1 MSSQKSPG
9 WRRAAQI
16 GLGAI
21 AIILAIIAIVFPGL
35 TLVSLVIILAIV
47 LLIVGIEK
55 VIGGIFFQHRSRF
68 AAIGLGILVIIL
80 AIIALAF
87 PVGTTAVIIFIIAFA
102 LMFDGFARIIQ
113 GFGDKQERGW
123 VRGFYIGVGVL
134 AVIISVMV
142 LVSPFFGAV
151 LAGLLIGIALL
162 IIGIQMISAG
172 IAGREARL
180 TPSTAGFKT

>member
-16 GLGAI
+16 GLGAL
-21 AIILAIIAIVFPGL
+21 AIILAIIAMVFPGA
-35 TLVSLVIILAIV
+35 TVVSIVIILAIA

-55 VIGGIFFQHRSRF
+55 VISGIFFEHKSRF

-87 PVGTTAVIIFIIAFA
+87 PVGATTVLILILAFA

-123 VRGFYIGVGVL
+123 IRGFYIGVGVL

-142 LVSPFFGAV
+142 LVSPLFGAA
-151 LAGLLIGIALL
+151 LAGFLIGIALL
-162 IIGIQMISAG
+162 IIGIEIISAG

-180 TPSTAGFKT
+180 RPSMT

>member
-9 WRRAAQI
+9 WKRAAQI
-16 GLGAI
+16 GLGAL
-21 AIILAIIAIVFPGL
+21 AIILAIIAMVFPGA
-35 TLVSLVIILAIV
+35 TVVSIVIILAIA

-55 VIGGIFFQHRSRF
+55 VISGIFFEHKSRF

-87 PVGTTAVIIFIIAFA
+87 PVGATTVLIFILAFA

-123 VRGFYIGVGVL
+123 IRGFYIGVGVL
-134 AVIISVMV
+134 AVIISIMV
-142 LVSPFFGAV
+142 LVSPFFGAA
-151 LAGLLIGIALL
+151 LAGFLIGIALL
-162 IIGIQMISAG
+162 IIGIQVISAG

-180 TPSTAGFKT
+180 RPSMT

>member
-1 MSSQKSPG
+1 MSSQKVPG
-9 WRRAAQI
+9 WKRAAQI

-47 LLIVGIEK
+47 LLMVGIEK
-55 VIGGIFFQHRSRF
+55 VIGGIFFQHKSRF

-87 PVGTTAVIIFIIAFA
+87 PVGTTAVIIFILAFA

-151 LAGLLIGIALL
+151 LAGLLIGMALL

-172 IAGREARL
+172 IAGKEARL
-180 TPSTAGFKT
+180 RPSTAGFKT

>member
-16 GLGAI
+16 GLGAL
-21 AIILAIIAIVFPGL
+21 AIILAIIAIVFPGA
-35 TLVSLVIILAIV
+35 TVVSIVIILAIA

-55 VIGGIFFQHRSRF
+55 VISGIFFEHKSRF

-87 PVGTTAVIIFIIAFA
+87 PVGATTVLIFILAFA

-123 VRGFYIGVGVL
+123 IRGFYIGVGVL

-142 LVSPFFGAV
+142 LVSPLFGAA
-151 LAGLLIGIALL
+151 LAGFLIGIALL
-162 IIGIQMISAG
+162 IIGIEIISAG

-180 TPSTAGFKT
+180 RPSMT

>member
-16 GLGAI
+16 GLGAL
-21 AIILAIIAIVFPGL
+21 AIILAIIAIVFPGV
-35 TLVSLVIILAIV
+35 TVVSIVIILAIA

-55 VIGGIFFQHRSRF
+55 VISGIFFEHKSRF

-87 PVGTTAVIIFIIAFA
+87 PVGATTVLIFILAFA

-123 VRGFYIGVGVL
+123 IRGFYIGVGVL
-134 AVIISVMV
+134 AVIISVMI
-142 LVSPFFGAV
+142 LVSPFFGAA

-162 IIGIQMISAG
+162 IIGIEIISAG

-180 TPSTAGFKT
+180 RPSRT

>member
-1 MSSQKSPG
+1 MSSQKSPA

-21 AIILAIIAIVFPGL
+21 AIILAIIAIVSPGL
-35 TLVSLVIILAIV
+35 TVVSLVIILAIV

-55 VIGGIFFQHRSRF
+55 VISGIFFQHKSRF

-87 PVGTTAVIIFIIAFA
+87 PVGATTVLIVIMAFA

-113 GFGDKQERGW
+113 GFGDKQETGW
-123 VRGFYIGVGVL
+123 IRGFYIGVGVL

-142 LVSPFFGAV
+142 LVSPFFGAA

-172 IAGREARL
+172 IAGRKARVR
-180 TPSTAGFKT
+180 PSMT

>member
-16 GLGAI
+16 GLGAL
-21 AIILAIIAIVFPGL
+21 AIILAIIAIVFPGA
-35 TLVSLVIILAIV
+35 TVVSIVIILAIA

-55 VIGGIFFQHRSRF
+55 VISGIFFEHKSRF

-87 PVGTTAVIIFIIAFA
+87 PVGATTVLIFILAFA

-123 VRGFYIGVGVL
+123 IRGFYIGVGVL
-134 AVIISVMV
+134 AVIISVMI
-142 LVSPFFGAV
+142 LVSPFFGAA
-151 LAGLLIGIALL
+151 LAGFLIGIALL
-162 IIGIQMISAG
+162 IIGIEIISAG

-180 TPSTAGFKT
+180 RPSMT

>member
-1 MSSQKSPG
+1 MSTQKSPG

-21 AIILAIIAIVFPGL
+21 AIILAIIAIVFPGA
-35 TLVSLVIILAIV
+35 TVVSIVIILAIA

-55 VIGGIFFQHRSRF
+55 VISGIFFQHKSRF

-87 PVGTTAVIIFIIAFA
+87 PVGATTVLILIVAFA

-123 VRGFYIGVGVL
+123 IRGFYIGVGVL

-142 LVSPFFGAV
+142 LVSPFFGAA

-162 IIGIQMISAG
+162 IIGIQVISAG

-180 TPSTAGFKT
+180 RPSMT

>member
-16 GLGAI
+16 GLGAL
-21 AIILAIIAIVFPGL
+21 AIILAIIAMVFPGA
-35 TLVSLVIILAIV
+35 TVVSIVIILAIA

-55 VIGGIFFQHRSRF
+55 VISGIFFVHKSRF

-80 AIIALAF
+80 AIVALAF
-87 PVGTTAVIIFIIAFA
+87 PVGATTVLILIIAFA

-123 VRGFYIGVGVL
+123 IRGFYIGVGVL
-134 AVIISVMV
+134 AVIISVMI
-142 LVSPFFGAV
+142 LVSPFFGAA

-162 IIGIQMISAG
+162 IIGIQVISAG

-180 TPSTAGFKT
+180 RPSMT

>member
-16 GLGAI
+16 GLGAL
-21 AIILAIIAIVFPGL
+21 AIILAIIAIVFPGA
-35 TLVSLVIILAIV
+35 TVVSIVIILAIA

-55 VIGGIFFQHRSRF
+55 VISGIFFQHKSRF

-87 PVGTTAVIIFIIAFA
+87 PVGATTVLILILAFA

-123 VRGFYIGVGVL
+123 IRGFYIGVGVL

-142 LVSPFFGAV
+142 LVSPFFGAA

-162 IIGIQMISAG
+162 IIGIEIISAG

-180 TPSTAGFKT
+180 RPSMT

>member
-16 GLGAI
+16 GLGAL
-21 AIILAIIAIVFPGL
+21 AIILAIIAIVFPGA
-35 TLVSLVIILAIV
+35 TVVSIVIILAIA

-55 VIGGIFFQHRSRF
+55 VISGIFFEHKSRF

-87 PVGTTAVIIFIIAFA
+87 PVGATTVLILIIAFA

-123 VRGFYIGVGVL
+123 IRGFYIGVGVL
-134 AVIISVMV
+134 AVIISVMI
-142 LVSPFFGAV
+142 LVSPLFGAA

-162 IIGIQMISAG
+162 IIGIEIISAG

-180 TPSTAGFKT
+180 RPSRT

>member
-1 MSSQKSPG
+1 MSPQKSPG

-21 AIILAIIAIVFPGL
+21 AIILAIIAIIFPGV
-35 TLVSLVIILAIV
+35 TVVSIVIILAII

-55 VIGGIFFQHRSRF
+55 VISGIFFEHKSRF

-87 PVGTTAVIIFIIAFA
+87 PVGTTTVLIFILAFA

-123 VRGFYIGVGVL
+123 IRGFYIGVGVL
-134 AVIISVMV
+134 AVIISIMV
-142 LVSPFFGAV
+142 LVSPFFGAA
-151 LAGLLIGIALL
+151 LAGFLIGIALL

-180 TPSTAGFKT
+180 RPSMT

>member
-9 WRRAAQI
+9 WKRAAQI
-16 GLGAI
+16 GLGAL
-21 AIILAIIAIVFPGL
+21 AIILAIIAMVFPGA
-35 TLVSLVIILAIV
+35 TVVSIVIILAIA

-55 VIGGIFFQHRSRF
+55 VISGIFFEHKSRF

-87 PVGTTAVIIFIIAFA
+87 PVGATTVLILILAFA

-123 VRGFYIGVGVL
+123 IRGFYIGVGVL
-134 AVIISVMV
+134 AVIISIMV
-142 LVSPFFGAV
+142 LVSPFFGAALV
-151 LAGLLIGIALL
+151 GLLIGIALL
-162 IIGIQMISAG
+162 IIGIQVISAG

-180 TPSTAGFKT
+180 RPSMT

>member
-21 AIILAIIAIVFPGL
+21 AIILAIIAIIFPGV
-35 TLVSLVIILAIV
+35 TVVSIVIILAIV

-55 VIGGIFFQHRSRF
+55 VISGIFFEHKSRF

-87 PVGTTAVIIFIIAFA
+87 PVGTTTVLIFILAFA

-123 VRGFYIGVGVL
+123 IRGFYIGVGVL
-134 AVIISVMV
+134 AVIISIMV
-142 LVSPFFGAV
+142 LVSPFFGAA
-151 LAGLLIGIALL
+151 LAGFLIGIALL

-180 TPSTAGFKT
+180 RPSMT

>member
-16 GLGAI
+16 GLGAL
-21 AIILAIIAIVFPGL
+21 AIILAIIAMVFPGA
-35 TLVSLVIILAIV
+35 TVVSIVIILAIA

-55 VIGGIFFQHRSRF
+55 VISGIFFEHKSRF

-87 PVGTTAVIIFIIAFA
+87 PVGATTVLIFILAFA

-123 VRGFYIGVGVL
+123 IRGFYIGVGVL

-142 LVSPFFGAV
+142 LVSPFFGAA
-151 LAGLLIGIALL
+151 LAGFLIGIALL
-162 IIGIQMISAG
+162 IIGIEIISAG

-180 TPSTAGFKT
+180 RPSMT

>member
-21 AIILAIIAIVFPGL
+21 AIILAIIAIAFPGA
-35 TLVSLVIILAIV
+35 TVVSIVIILAII

-55 VIGGIFFQHRSRF
+55 VISGIFFEHKSRF

-87 PVGTTAVIIFIIAFA
+87 PVGATTVLIFILAFA

-123 VRGFYIGVGVL
+123 IRGFYIGVGVL
-134 AVIISVMV
+134 AVIISIMV
-142 LVSPFFGAV
+142 LVSPFFGAA
-151 LAGLLIGIALL
+151 LAGFLIGIALL

-180 TPSTAGFKT
+180 RSSMT

>member
-1 MSSQKSPG
+1 MSSQKSSG

-21 AIILAIIAIVFPGL
+21 AIILAIIAIVLPGV
-35 TLVSLVIILAIV
+35 TVVSIVIILAIV

-55 VIGGIFFQHRSRF
+55 VISGIFFQSKSRF

-87 PVGTTAVIIFIIAFA
+87 PVGTTTVLIFILAFA

-123 VRGFYIGVGVL
+123 IRGFYIGVGVL
-134 AVIISVMV
+134 AVIISIMV
-142 LVSPFFGAV
+142 LVSPFFGAA
-151 LAGLLIGIALL
+151 LAGFLIGIALL

-180 TPSTAGFKT
+180 RPSMT

>member
-16 GLGAI
+16 GLGAL
-21 AIILAIIAIVFPGL
+21 AIILAIIAIVFPGA
-35 TLVSLVIILAIV
+35 TVVSIVIILAIA

-55 VIGGIFFQHRSRF
+55 VISGIFFQHKSRF

-87 PVGTTAVIIFIIAFA
+87 PVGATTVLIFILAFA

-123 VRGFYIGVGVL
+123 IRGFYIGVGVL

-142 LVSPFFGAV
+142 LVSPFFGAA
-151 LAGLLIGIALL
+151 LAGFLIGIALL
-162 IIGIQMISAG
+162 IIGIEIISAG

-180 TPSTAGFKT
+180 RPSRT

>member
-16 GLGAI
+16 GLGAL
-21 AIILAIIAIVFPGL
+21 AIILAIIAIVFPGA
-35 TLVSLVIILAIV
+35 TVVSIVIILAIA

-55 VIGGIFFQHRSRF
+55 VISGIFFEHKSRF

-87 PVGTTAVIIFIIAFA
+87 PVGATTVLIFILAFA

-123 VRGFYIGVGVL
+123 IRGFYIGVGVL

-142 LVSPFFGAV
+142 LVSPFFGAA
-151 LAGLLIGIALL
+151 LAGFLIGIALL
-162 IIGIQMISAG
+162 IIGIEIISAG

-180 TPSTAGFKT
+180 RPSMT

>member
-21 AIILAIIAIVFPGL
+21 AIILAIIAMVFPGA
-35 TLVSLVIILAIV
+35 TVVSIVIILAIA

-55 VIGGIFFQHRSRF
+55 VISGIFFEHKSRF

-87 PVGTTAVIIFIIAFA
+87 PVGATTVLIFILAFA

-123 VRGFYIGVGVL
+123 IRGFYIGVGVL
-134 AVIISVMV
+134 AVIISIMV
-142 LVSPFFGAV
+142 LVSPFFGAA
-151 LAGLLIGIALL
+151 LAGFLIGIALL
-162 IIGIQMISAG
+162 IIGIQVISAG
-172 IAGREARL
+172 ITGRQARL
-180 TPSTAGFKT
+180 RSSMT

>member
-16 GLGAI
+16 GLGAL
-21 AIILAIIAIVFPGL
+21 AIILAIIAMVFPGA
-35 TLVSLVIILAIV
+35 TVVSIVIILAIA

-55 VIGGIFFQHRSRF
+55 VISGIFFEHKSRF

-87 PVGTTAVIIFIIAFA
+87 PVGATTVLIFILAFA

-123 VRGFYIGVGVL
+123 IRGFYIGVGVL
-134 AVIISVMV
+134 AVIISVMI
-142 LVSPFFGAV
+142 LVSPFFGAA

-162 IIGIQMISAG
+162 IIGIEIISAG

-180 TPSTAGFKT
+180 RPSMT

>member
-16 GLGAI
+16 GLGAL
-21 AIILAIIAIVFPGL
+21 AIILAIIAIVFPGA
-35 TLVSLVIILAIV
+35 TVVSIVIILAIA

-55 VIGGIFFQHRSRF
+55 VISGIFFQHKSRF

-87 PVGTTAVIIFIIAFA
+87 PVGATTVLIFILAFA

-123 VRGFYIGVGVL
+123 IRGFYIGVGVL

-142 LVSPFFGAV
+142 LVSPFFGAA
-151 LAGLLIGIALL
+151 LAGFLIGIALL
-162 IIGIQMISAG
+162 IIGIEIISAG

-180 TPSTAGFKT
+180 RPSMT

>member
-16 GLGAI
+16 GLGAL
-21 AIILAIIAIVFPGL
+21 AIILAIIAIVFPGA
-35 TLVSLVIILAIV
+35 TVVSIVIILAIA

-55 VIGGIFFQHRSRF
+55 VISGIFFEHKSRF

-87 PVGTTAVIIFIIAFA
+87 PVGATTVLIFILAFA

-123 VRGFYIGVGVL
+123 IRGFYIGVGVL

-142 LVSPFFGAV
+142 LVSPLFGAA
-151 LAGLLIGIALL
+151 LAGFLIGIALL
-162 IIGIQMISAG
+162 IIGIEIISAG

-180 TPSTAGFKT
+180 RPSRT

>member
-16 GLGAI
+16 GLGAL
-21 AIILAIIAIVFPGL
+21 AIILAIIAMVFPGA
-35 TLVSLVIILAIV
+35 TVVSIVIILAIA

-55 VIGGIFFQHRSRF
+55 VISGIFFQHKSRF

-87 PVGTTAVIIFIIAFA
+87 PVGATTVLIFILAFA

-123 VRGFYIGVGVL
+123 IRGFYIGVGVL
-134 AVIISVMV
+134 AVIISVMI
-142 LVSPFFGAV
+142 LVSPFFGAA
-151 LAGLLIGIALL
+151 LAGFLIGIALL
-162 IIGIQMISAG
+162 IIGIEIISAG

-180 TPSTAGFKT
+180 RPSRT

>member
-21 AIILAIIAIVFPGL
+21 AIILAIIAIVFPGA
-35 TLVSLVIILAIV
+35 TVVSIVIILAIA

-55 VIGGIFFQHRSRF
+55 VISGIFFEHKSRF

-87 PVGTTAVIIFIIAFA
+87 PVGATTVLILIIAFA

-123 VRGFYIGVGVL
+123 IRGFYIGVGVL
-134 AVIISVMV
+134 AVIISVMI
-142 LVSPFFGAV
+142 LVSPFFGAA

-162 IIGIQMISAG
+162 IIGIQVISAG

-180 TPSTAGFKT
+180 RPSMT

>member
-16 GLGAI
+16 GLGAL
-21 AIILAIIAIVFPGL
+21 AIILAIIAIVFPGA
-35 TLVSLVIILAIV
+35 TVVSIVIILAIA

-55 VIGGIFFQHRSRF
+55 VISGIFFQHKSRF

-87 PVGTTAVIIFIIAFA
+87 PVGATTVLIFILAFA

-123 VRGFYIGVGVL
+123 IRGFYIGVGVL
-134 AVIISVMV
+134 AVIISVMI
-142 LVSPFFGAV
+142 LVSPLFGAA
-151 LAGLLIGIALL
+151 LAGFLIGIALL
-162 IIGIQMISAG
+162 IIGIEIISAG

-180 TPSTAGFKT
+180 RPSRT

>member
-16 GLGAI
+16 GLGAL
-21 AIILAIIAIVFPGL
+21 AIILAIIAIVFPGA
-35 TLVSLVIILAIV
+35 TVVSIVIILAIA

-55 VIGGIFFQHRSRF
+55 VISGIFFEHKSRF

-87 PVGTTAVIIFIIAFA
+87 PVGATTVLILIIAFA

-123 VRGFYIGVGVL
+123 IRGFYIGVGVL
-134 AVIISVMV
+134 AVIISVMI
-142 LVSPFFGAV
+142 LVSPFFGAA
-151 LAGLLIGIALL
+151 LAGFLIGIALL
-162 IIGIQMISAG
+162 IIGIEIISAG

-180 TPSTAGFKT
+180 RPSRT

>member
-9 WRRAAQI
+9 WKRAAQI
-16 GLGAI
+16 GLGAL
-21 AIILAIIAIVFPGL
+21 AIILAIIAMVFPGA
-35 TLVSLVIILAIV
+35 TVVSIVIILAIA

-55 VIGGIFFQHRSRF
+55 VISGIFFEHKSRF

-87 PVGTTAVIIFIIAFA
+87 PVGATTVLILILAFA

-123 VRGFYIGVGVL
+123 IRGFYIGVGVL
-134 AVIISVMV
+134 AVIISIMV
-142 LVSPFFGAV
+142 LVSPFFGAA
-151 LAGLLIGIALL
+151 LAGFLIGIALL

-180 TPSTAGFKT
+180 RPSMT

>member
-9 WRRAAQI
+9 WKRAAQI
-16 GLGAI
+16 GLGAL
-21 AIILAIIAIVFPGL
+21 AIILAIIAIVFPGA
-35 TLVSLVIILAIV
+35 TVVSIVIILAIA

-55 VIGGIFFQHRSRF
+55 VISGIFFQHKSRF

-87 PVGTTAVIIFIIAFA
+87 PVGATTVLILIIAFA

-123 VRGFYIGVGVL
+123 IRGFYIGVGVL

-142 LVSPFFGAV
+142 LVSPLFGAA

-162 IIGIQMISAG
+162 IIGIQVISAG
-172 IAGREARL
+172 ISGREARL
-180 TPSTAGFKT
+180 RPSSMT

>member
-16 GLGAI
+16 GLGAL
-21 AIILAIIAIVFPGL
+21 AIILAIIAMVFPGA
-35 TLVSLVIILAIV
+35 TVVSIVIILAIA

-55 VIGGIFFQHRSRF
+55 VISGIFFEHKSRF

-87 PVGTTAVIIFIIAFA
+87 PVGATTVLILIIAFA

-123 VRGFYIGVGVL
+123 IRGFYIGVGVL

-142 LVSPFFGAV
+142 LVSPFFGAA

-162 IIGIQMISAG
+162 IIGIQVISAG

-180 TPSTAGFKT
+180 RPSMT

>member
-16 GLGAI
+16 GLGAL
-21 AIILAIIAIVFPGL
+21 AIILAIIAMVFPGA
-35 TLVSLVIILAIV
+35 TVVSIVIILAIA

-55 VIGGIFFQHRSRF
+55 VISGIFFEHKSRF

-87 PVGTTAVIIFIIAFA
+87 PVGATTVLILIIAFA

-123 VRGFYIGVGVL
+123 IRGFYIGVGVL

-142 LVSPFFGAV
+142 LVSPFFGAA

-162 IIGIQMISAG
+162 IIGIQVISAG

-180 TPSTAGFKT
+180 RPSKT

>member
-16 GLGAI
+16 GLGAL
-21 AIILAIIAIVFPGL
+21 AIILAIIAIVFPGA
-35 TLVSLVIILAIV
+35 TVVSIVIILAIA

-55 VIGGIFFQHRSRF
+55 VISGIFFQHKSRF

-80 AIIALAF
+80 ASIALAF
-87 PVGTTAVIIFIIAFA
+87 PVGATTVLIFILAFA

-123 VRGFYIGVGVL
+123 IRGFYIGVGVL

-142 LVSPFFGAV
+142 LVSPLFGAA
-151 LAGLLIGIALL
+151 LAGFLIGIALL
-162 IIGIQMISAG
+162 IIGIEIISAG

-180 TPSTAGFKT
+180 RPSMT

>member
-16 GLGAI
+16 GLGAL
-21 AIILAIIAIVFPGL
+21 AIILAIIAIVFPGA
-35 TLVSLVIILAIV
+35 TVVSIVIILAIA

-55 VIGGIFFQHRSRF
+55 VISGIFFEHKSRF

-87 PVGTTAVIIFIIAFA
+87 PVGATTVLIFILAFA

-123 VRGFYIGVGVL
+123 IRGFYIGVGVL
-134 AVIISVMV
+134 AVIISVMI
-142 LVSPFFGAV
+142 LVSPFFGAA

-162 IIGIQMISAG
+162 IIGIEIISAG

-180 TPSTAGFKT
+180 RPSRT

>member
-16 GLGAI
+16 GLGAL
-21 AIILAIIAIVFPGL
+21 AIILAIIAMVFPGA
-35 TLVSLVIILAIV
+35 TVVSIVIILAIA

-55 VIGGIFFQHRSRF
+55 VISGIFFEHKSRF

-87 PVGTTAVIIFIIAFA
+87 PVGATTVLILIIAFA

-123 VRGFYIGVGVL
+123 IRGFYIGVGVL

-142 LVSPFFGAV
+142 LVSPFFGAA
-151 LAGLLIGIALL
+151 LAGFLIGIALL
-162 IIGIQMISAG
+162 IIGIQVISAG

-180 TPSTAGFKT
+180 RPSMT

>member
-16 GLGAI
+16 GLGAL
-21 AIILAIIAIVFPGL
+21 AIILAIIAIVFPGA
-35 TLVSLVIILAIV
+35 TVVSIVIILAIA

-55 VIGGIFFQHRSRF
+55 VISGIFFEHKSRF

-87 PVGTTAVIIFIIAFA
+87 PVGATTVLIFILAFA

-123 VRGFYIGVGVL
+123 IRGFYIGVGVL
-134 AVIISVMV
+134 AVIISVMI
-142 LVSPFFGAV
+142 LVSPFFGAA

-162 IIGIQMISAG
+162 IIGIQVISAG

-180 TPSTAGFKT
+180 RPSMT

>member
-16 GLGAI
+16 GLGAL
-21 AIILAIIAIVFPGL
+21 AIILAIIAIVFPGA
-35 TLVSLVIILAIV
+35 TVVSIVIILAIA

-55 VIGGIFFQHRSRF
+55 VISGIFFEHKSRF

-87 PVGTTAVIIFIIAFA
+87 PVGATTVLILILAFA

-123 VRGFYIGVGVL
+123 IRGFYIGVGVL

-142 LVSPFFGAV
+142 LVSPFFGAA

-162 IIGIQMISAG
+162 IIGIEIISAG

-180 TPSTAGFKT
+180 RPSMT

>member
-21 AIILAIIAIVFPGL
+21 AIILAIIAIIFPGV
-35 TLVSLVIILAIV
+35 TVVSIVIILAII

-55 VIGGIFFQHRSRF
+55 VISGIFFEHKSRF

-87 PVGTTAVIIFIIAFA
+87 PVGATTVLIFILAFA

-123 VRGFYIGVGVL
+123 IRGFYIGVGVL
-134 AVIISVMV
+134 AVIISIMV
-142 LVSPFFGAV
+142 LVSPFFGAA
-151 LAGLLIGIALL
+151 LAGFLIGIALL

-180 TPSTAGFKT
+180 RPSMT

>member
-16 GLGAI
+16 GLGAL
-21 AIILAIIAIVFPGL
+21 AIILAIIAMVFPGA
-35 TLVSLVIILAIV
+35 TVVSIVIILAIA

-55 VIGGIFFQHRSRF
+55 VISGIFFQHKSRF

-87 PVGTTAVIIFIIAFA
+87 PVGATTVLILIVAFA

-123 VRGFYIGVGVL
+123 IRGFYIGVGVL
-134 AVIISVMV
+134 AVIISIMV
-142 LVSPFFGAV
+142 LVSPFFGAA
-151 LAGLLIGIALL
+151 LAGFLIGIALL
-162 IIGIQMISAG
+162 IIGIQVISAG

-180 TPSTAGFKT
+180 RPSMT

>member
-16 GLGAI
+16 GLGAL
-21 AIILAIIAIVFPGL
+21 AIILAIIAMVFPGA
-35 TLVSLVIILAIV
+35 TVVSIVIILAIA

-55 VIGGIFFQHRSRF
+55 VISGIFFVHKSRF

-87 PVGTTAVIIFIIAFA
+87 PVGATTVLILIIAFA

-123 VRGFYIGVGVL
+123 IRGFYIGVGVL
-134 AVIISVMV
+134 AVIISVMI
-142 LVSPFFGAV
+142 LVSPFFGAA

-162 IIGIQMISAG
+162 IIGIQVISAG

-180 TPSTAGFKT
+180 RPSMT